1 MKVLNISR
9 FLPIS
14 GFPKENDITFKI
26 YYDLMVNYGVQ
37 NHFIMPVAF
46 IPRILTF
53 IKKSL
58 KKRFGIINN
67 ENYTD
72 KDYNIFV
79 SFYQSYL
86 PTFLW
91 KFPPKLFFLN
101 LTYQFTFF
109 RRRLIQLF
117 VSVKPDIIHAHTIY
131 DGIYA
136 YWLHKRFQVPY
147 LINLRGN
154 YSNIYE
160 TARSKEI
167 LANARHIITPSYQL
181 YNRFKDKSPIELV
194 PHGIDTMWY
203 SENEKVFNPSL
214 IKLVTVSRLLEM
226 KNIQIVLEAIK
237 QLIEEGYLIEYDIV
251 GDGPFRQ
258 ELQQIVSRLELQD
271 FVRFHGFLD
280 AEGILRVYADKDIFI
295 MLSRSETFGRSY
307 FEAAAQGL
315 LIIGTKGTGADGYL
329 SEDEGI
335 FIEPTKFNVV
345 SILKNLSPSNFAT
358 LTHNSIERVKSFRN
372 ELIVKKYRD
381 LLSELL

>member
-9 FLPIS
+9 FLPIK
-14 GFPKENDITFKI
+14 GFPKDNDITFKI
-26 YYDLMVNYGVQ
+26 YYDLAVNYGIQ

-46 IPRILTF
+46 IPKVLTF

-58 KKRFGIINN
+58 KTRFRIINN

-86 PTFLW
+86 PMFLW
-91 KFPPKLFFLN
+91 KLAPKLFFLN

-109 RRRLIQLF
+109 RGRLVQLF
-117 VSVKPDIIHAHTIY
+117 VSVKPNIIHAHTIY

-136 YWLHKRFQVPY
+136 YWLYKRFQVPY
-147 LINLRGN
+147 LITLRGN

-160 TARSKEI
+160 TAKSKEI
-167 LANARHIITPSYQL
+167 LASARHIITPSYQL
-181 YNRFKDKSPIELV
+181 YNRFKDKWPIDLV
-194 PHGIDTMWY
+194 PHGIDTIWY
-203 SENEKVFNPSL
+203 SEKEKIFDPSI

-258 ELQQIVSRLELQD
+258 ELQQIVNRLELRD
-271 FVRFHGFLD
+271 YVRFHGFLD
-280 AEGILRVYADKDIFI
+280 VEGILRVYVNKDIFI

-315 LIIGTKGTGADGYL
+315 LVIGTKGTGADGYL

-335 FIEPTKFNVV
+335 FIEPTKFNIVT
-345 SILKNLSPSNFAT
+345 SLKNLRPSNFAT
-358 LTHNSIERVKSFRN
+358 FTQKSKKRVKSFRN
-372 ELIVKKYRD
+372 EQIVKKYKN